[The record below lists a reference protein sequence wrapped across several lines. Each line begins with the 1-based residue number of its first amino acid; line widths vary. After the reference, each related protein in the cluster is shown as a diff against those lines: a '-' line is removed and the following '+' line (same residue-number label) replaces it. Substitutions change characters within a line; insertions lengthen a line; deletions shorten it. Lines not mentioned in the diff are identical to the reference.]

1 MTLKLCHKYILKNQ
15 TEIYISYARHVT
27 IDTNLRIFQYK
38 LLNNVL
44 YLNEKL
50 FKFNI
55 VFSPLCSFC
64 NSEDET
70 PIHLFHPCNQT
81 KSHWSKLQELLNS
94 KVFIPQNTPQRKH
107 SLVFQ
112 TIKKILKSL
121 TICILYLNIICL
133 STGIQKKK
141 KK

>member
-1 MTLKLCHKYILKNQ
+1 M
-15 TEIYISYARHVT
+15 YISYARHVI

-70 PIHLFHPCNQT
+70 PIHLFHSCNQT
-81 KSHWSKLQELLNS
+81 KSHWSKFQELLNS
-94 KVFIPQNTPQRKH
+94 KVLIPQNTPQSAFFGFPDNKQNFEIINH
-107 SLVFQ
+107 FHLIF
-112 TIKKILKSL
+112 KYYLFKSRD
-121 TICILYLNIICL
+121 TKEEN
-133 STGIQKKK
+133 K
-141 KK
+141 